1 MYDCLSFINSV
12 YDDGSKIARLMAH
25 FVQPEMNDAEFPKT
39 SKRANIIKHDPREV
53 TVMCEL
59 VEEYARERAKSA
71 ERRGEKRGERRG
83 AIMATIEIMQE
94 SGATE
99 EMIVNKLKIR
109 YGLHVVRLR
118 LICQRRHRL

>member
-1 MYDCLSFINSV
+1 
-12 YDDGSKIARLMAH
+12 
-25 FVQPEMNDAEFPKT
+25 
-39 SKRANIIKHDPREV
+39 
-53 TVMCEL
+53 MCEL

-71 ERRGEKRGERRG
+71 ERRGERRGEKRGERRG

-109 YGLHVVRLR
+109 YGLHDGE
-118 LICQRRHRL
+118 IKAYMPKTT